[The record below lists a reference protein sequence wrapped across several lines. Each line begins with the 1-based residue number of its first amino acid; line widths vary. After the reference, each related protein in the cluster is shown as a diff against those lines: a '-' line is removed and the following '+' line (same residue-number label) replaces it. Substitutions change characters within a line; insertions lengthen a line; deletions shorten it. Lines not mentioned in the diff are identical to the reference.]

1 MHKTLTQSHGHA
13 THWVPGGHID
23 VLHTLFPGGQC
34 GGFAQ
39 YWLHPTSMIGA
50 IQKKKCSSQSSTVK
64 NCTGLRDLAP
74 VLFLLPLSMANK
86 QNKTAD
92 VFLQRIR

>member
-39 YWLHPTSMIGA
+39 YWLHPTSMKGA
-50 IQKKKCSSQSSTVK
+50 IQKKKMFKLIFDCEELYGIKRFSTSFISASTK
-64 NCTGLRDLAP
+64 HG
-74 VLFLLPLSMANK
+74 K
-86 QNKTAD
+86 
-92 VFLQRIR
+92 